1 MELRQAENK
10 VRIEGILNEVD
21 IKEKSYVKNGKT
33 VECISGRIHIKTTET
48 INGKEKEL
56 IIPIDMF
63 ANKYTKDGKINTAY
77 NSIYRVMTE
86 LVSAA
91 AAPEGVEPDLVRV
104 NGSLKMNEYPS
115 KRTGEIVSFPRV
127 TASFVNKV
135 KTDEYKPE
143 ATFSTEFVVVSA
155 DYETNK
161 DGEETGR
168 YRIHGVVP
176 QYGGTVDV
184 FQFYAVSKNVI
195 DAVSSYWAIGDT
207 VSAIGKL
214 DFSQTVT
221 KEKRTVEVDFGEP
234 QEKEY
239 TNTITVSDLIIT
251 GGSQTPLDGAN
262 AYEAGAIQEALAE
275 RKARLAEAKA
285 KAASGAPGTQKSV
298 PGKTP
303 GKATDFG
310 F

>member
-1 MELRQAENK
+1 MELRQAENR

-21 IKEKSYVKNGKT
+21 IKETSYVKNGKT
-33 VECISGRIHIKTTET
+33 IECISGRIHIKTTET
-48 INGKEKEL
+48 INGENKEL
-56 IIPIDMF
+56 IIPVDMF

-86 LVSAA
+86 LVSTA
-91 AAPEGVEPDLVRV
+91 AAPEGVSPDFVRI

-135 KTDEYKPE
+135 KPDDYKPE
-143 ATFSTEFVVVSA
+143 ATFSVEFVVVGA
-155 DYETNK
+155 DYELNK
-161 DGEETGR
+161 DGEETNR

-176 QYGGTVDV
+176 QYNNAVDV
-184 FQFYAVSKNVI
+184 FQFFAVSKNVI

-214 DFSQTVT
+214 DFSQTT
-221 KEKRTVEVDFGEP
+221 KTETRTVEVDFGEP
-234 QEKEY
+234 LEKEY
-239 TNTITVSDLIIT
+239 TNTIVVSDLIIT

-262 AYEAGAIQEALAE
+262 AYEADAIQAALAE

-285 KAASGAPGTQKSV
+285 KAASGASGTQKSV